1 VGPRSRSISKE
12 NSDLEANGSR
22 GSTVGQRLLCSW
34 MNLEFLRSSSMKLVV
49 ILVTMKPVMA
59 NPVMKGR

>member
-1 VGPRSRSISKE
+1 
-12 NSDLEANGSR
+12 
-22 GSTVGQRLLCSW
+22 
-34 MNLEFLRSSSMKLVV
+34 MNLEFLRSSSVKLVV